1 MVALALGGCAQVAP
15 SAPPRHPTIVSIN
28 PCADAILADVTAP
41 GQLLAISHYSH
52 DPRGSSMPLAQA
64 RRYRAT
70 GGTVEEIAALAPDL
84 VVGDSF
90 TAPATRQ
97 ALRRL
102 NIRFASLPI
111 APTIAASEAQVRGL
125 ARLADRADEG
135 EELVA
140 KIETSLRDA
149 APPAGWTSPSAI
161 VWQGGGLVAG
171 DETLIARLMARAG
184 FRSAAAMRGLG
195 QGAIL
200 PLEAM
205 LADPP
210 HVIFTAGDP
219 RAEQDRLLRHPVLAG
234 LRQTAAAR
242 LDPGLFYC
250 GGPSIPRAM
259 VRLVGV
265 RAELAKPLPFRGG
278 VRVGPVDRARR
289 NRRGLTPVPSSEGEG
304 LK

>member
-1 MVALALGGCAQVAP
+1 MTIGGCARVTAP
-15 SAPPRHPTIVSIN
+15 APAGHPTIVSLN
-28 PCADAILADVTAP
+28 PCADAILADVAAP

-64 RRYRAT
+64 RRYQAT

-102 NIRFASLPI
+102 NIVFAALPI
-111 APTIAASEAQVRGL
+111 APTVAASEQQVRWL
-125 ARLADRADEG
+125 AMLAQRAAAGERLVTR
-135 EELVA
+135 
-140 KIETSLRDA
+140 IEASLRDA
-149 APPAGWTSPSAI
+149 PPPPGWTPPSAI

-171 DETLIARLMARAG
+171 DETLIAGLMARAG
-184 FRSAAAMRGLG
+184 FRSATAVRGLG

-210 HVIFTAGDP
+210 QVIFTAGDP

-234 LRQTAAAR
+234 LRQTARAK

-259 VRLVGV
+259 TRLVGV
-265 RAELAKPLPFRGG
+265 RMALAKPLLFRGG
-278 VRVGPVDRARR
+278 VRGGASPQPER
-289 NRRGLTPVPSSEGEG
+289 LTEPPHPNPSPEEEG